1 MADKLTT
8 QEENGEKVF
17 TVELAPGS
25 EVTMQTADTYVDKNI
40 KVNAK
45 AYTGGTGITVDNNAH
60 TISVDNTVV
69 TASKLPSREL
79 QAIDLDPKSSH
90 VTSQIFTAVDGFI
103 GPAYNLYTYS
113 ADGTLN
119 QNSYG
124 GLYVEAASTG
134 SPVVGVMAQNEN
146 ALVALASSQA
156 RPYYY
161 NTADSSLKEIALKD
175 DATSVVANPAGT
187 ASSTLTKIKIN
198 DVSYNLGEVTKAKII
213 SALGYTP
220 YDDSNPRNFLS
231 SLTYSDITTALGF
244 VPYNSTNPNNYI
256 SEITGDDV
264 RGALGYTPYDSA
276 NPNGYITGI
285 SKNDV
290 TAALG
295 FTPYSSANPNNYI
308 TKSVSDLV
316 NYYSKTTID
325 GMIGQGLQTKI
336 VQTLPTTG
344 IKTNIIYLVPL
355 SGSQDGYTQWMH
367 IENSWEKLGTTNIN
381 LSEYAKS
388 ADLSDVAKSGSYT
401 SLLDKPEI
409 PTDLGDLS
417 NSAGYVKTDT
427 VALVNYTKTSDLA
440 TVAIT
445 GSYNDLANKPAIPTT
460 LGALENDV
468 NYVTSNDLAHVNI
481 STFVND
487 VNYAKISDIQA
498 LQELD
503 VDAIKE
509 AIAITANVG
518 TIKGV
523 LPGSGLTGGG
533 ETGKVTLSHSNN
545 VTAKTAYSSNATSV
559 ASGGTFTVTDV
570 KYDENGHI
578 TASRDREISIPEIPN
593 VSGMLTTSNYSDTL
607 DAAYQAKGN
616 YQAAGD
622 YLGPTNAVN
631 DNTGNYVVNVTQDTR
646 GQIKVTKGTLPSITV
661 IEGSTTTPSTDT
673 VDVLSEITSNGHAV
687 TKQKTTVASKKY
699 IDDLVGDI
707 NAILDT
713 INGEAI

>member
-45 AYTGGTGITVDNNAH
+45 AYTGGTGITVDNNAY

-69 TASKLPSREL
+69 TASKLSSSEL

-90 VTSQIFTAVDGFI
+90 ITSQIFTAVNGYI
-103 GPAYNLYTYS
+103 GPAYNLHTYS

-119 QNSYG
+119 PNSYG
-124 GLYVEAASTG
+124 GLYVEAASTD

-146 ALVALASSQA
+146 AIVALASSQA

-198 DVSYNLGEVTKAKII
+198 DVSYNVGEVTKAKII
-213 SALGYTP
+213 GALGYTP

-264 RGALGYTPYDSA
+264 RSALGYTPYDSA

-308 TKSVSDLV
+308 TKSVSDLA
-316 NYYSKTTID
+316 NYYNKTTID

-336 VQTLPTTG
+336 VQALPTTG

-355 SGSQDGYTQWMH
+355 SGSQDGYTQWMY
-367 IENSWEKLGTTNIN
+367 IENS
-381 LSEYAKS
+381 
-388 ADLSDVAKSGSYT
+388 
-401 SLLDKPEI
+401 
-409 PTDLGDLS
+409 
-417 NSAGYVKTDT
+417 
-427 VALVNYTKTSDLA
+427 
-440 TVAIT
+440 
-445 GSYNDLANKPAIPTT
+445 
-460 LGALENDV
+460 
-468 NYVTSNDLAHVNI
+468 
-481 STFVND
+481 
-487 VNYAKISDIQA
+487 
-498 LQELD
+498 
-503 VDAIKE
+503 
-509 AIAITANVG
+509 
-518 TIKGV
+518 
-523 LPGSGLTGGG
+523 
-533 ETGKVTLSHSNN
+533 
-545 VTAKTAYSSNATSV
+545 
-559 ASGGTFTVTDV
+559 
-570 KYDENGHI
+570 
-578 TASRDREISIPEIPN
+578 
-593 VSGMLTTSNYSDTL
+593 
-607 DAAYQAKGN
+607 
-616 YQAAGD
+616 
-622 YLGPTNAVN
+622 
-631 DNTGNYVVNVTQDTR
+631 
-646 GQIKVTKGTLPSITV
+646 
-661 IEGSTTTPSTDT
+661 
-673 VDVLSEITSNGHAV
+673 
-687 TKQKTTVASKKY
+687 
-699 IDDLVGDI
+699 
-707 NAILDT
+707 
-713 INGEAI
+713 